1 MNWIEGITL
10 FGVLITLCVAVG
22 NWITTNR
29 NLKTSKYIDT
39 ITSER
44 IKWLSTVR
52 NEVAELITNV
62 EFALR
67 KMQWNIAGKDPDY
80 LQWEIDRLDSID
92 RQIEEMQ
99 SADIQVGVD
108 MNIKKWSEI
117 DYITRLRLL
126 QLRFNPNEDRKIIQ
140 SIEFFIDFFSHT
152 EIHQNSLETARKHVN
167 IIIDETQTML
177 KSEWEKVKKES
188 LGKRNK

>member
-67 KMQWNIAGKDPDY
+67 KMQWDIAGRD
-80 LQWEIDRLDSID
+80 LCEIERSGSIE

-108 MNIKKWSEI
+108 MNTKKWSEI

-152 EIHQNSLETARKHVN
+152 EIHQNSLKTARKHVQ